1 MQRLFRAVVFSV
13 FALCS
18 PATALADWTINDAVN
33 AVIEEAI
40 KPALSRY
47 HLQTMSMSASIDAL
61 CAEPGAG
68 TLAASRDQFG
78 RLVEAWGQVE
88 FVRIGPLTS
97 ENRLERTLY
106 WPDRK
111 GRGLRQVR
119 MAIAQEQQPVAAV
132 ETLSKQSVAVQGLSA
147 LEFVLFGDESG
158 TLETRAEH
166 RCNYG
171 KSIAENLSN
180 IAGELIA
187 AWEAEDGFANLWR
200 NPSPDNALFRDADE
214 QLRALLKLVS
224 QGSEII
230 RVQRLDPF
238 LDSEPF
244 NAKRALFWRSGKTFT
259 SLNGNF
265 DGLQNIVLAAKLDDI
280 VGGNDGRVVDGLS
293 FELSNAKRTLA
304 ETQISVETLASE
316 SNAMSR
322 VKYLRIVTQSLID
335 LSGKTIPAIFGLSS
349 GFSSLDG
356 D

>member
-1 MQRLFRAVVFSV
+1 MQILFRTVVLAV
-13 FALCS
+13 FALS
-18 PATALADWTINDAVN
+18 APATALAEWTIEDAVN
-33 AVIEEAI
+33 AVIEDTI
-40 KPALSRY
+40 KPAFSRY
-47 HLQTMSMSASIDAL
+47 HLQAMSMSASMDAL
-61 CAEPGAG
+61 CAESGPV

-88 FVRIGPLTS
+88 FIRIGPLTS

-119 MAIAQEQQPVAAV
+119 MAIAHVQQPVTAV
-132 ETLSKQSVAVQGLSA
+132 ETLSKQSVAVQGLLA

-166 RCNYG
+166 RCKYG
-171 KSIAENLSN
+171 GSIARNLSN
-180 IAGELIA
+180 IADELTA
-187 AWEAEDGFANLWR
+187 AWEVEDGFANLWR
-200 NPSPDNALFRDADE
+200 TPSLDNPLFRNADE
-214 QLRALLKLVS
+214 QLRTLLKLVS

-238 LDSEPF
+238 LDSDPF
-244 NAKRALFWRSGKTFT
+244 NPKRALFWRSGKTFT
-259 SLNGNF
+259 SLKGNF

-293 FELSNAKRTLA
+293 FEFSNAKRTLS
-304 ETQISVETLASE
+304 ETQITVETLASD

-322 VKYLRIVTQSLID
+322 VKYLRIVTQSLYD